1 MLYANLHK
9 IFVLHCLL
17 FAFFI
22 SDQQERHSDLEVFS
36 VSPANGILEAR
47 EGEQPTKD
55 MLQITFT
62 ARNDTEYKTILTVTG
77 MLGEKPCKLQI
88 RGQGTYDEK
97 YEDMY

>member
-9 IFVLHCLL
+9 IFVLHSLL

-62 ARNDTEYKTILTVTG
+62 ARYS
-77 MLGEKPCKLQI
+77 
-88 RGQGTYDEK
+88 
-97 YEDMY
+97 